1 MANLLRNQLG
11 QFLRRKRGE
20 RTLRQFAGKVGLSIA
35 TLRRIEIGR
44 QNVTLD
50 TLEQVLRSLRVGVRD
65 VFRD

>member
-1 MANLLRNQLG
+1 MRNSFRDQLG
-11 QFLRRKRGE
+11 QFLRQQRGE
-20 RTLRQFAGKVGLSIA
+20 KTLRQFAAKTGLSIA
-35 TLRRIEIGR
+35 TLQRLEIGR